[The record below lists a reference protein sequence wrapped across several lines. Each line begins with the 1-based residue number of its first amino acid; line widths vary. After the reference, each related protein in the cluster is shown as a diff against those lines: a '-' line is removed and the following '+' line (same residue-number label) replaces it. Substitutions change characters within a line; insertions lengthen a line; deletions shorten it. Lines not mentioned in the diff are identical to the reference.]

1 MAPKNKHFN
10 LSSKSFEIPHKKKIN
25 KQEEADSDASSLG
38 FANLG
43 GVYLVM
49 FVGSCFGS
57 VYGLVNCVVSI
68 YLSAREN
75 KVNRLNGWRSKNSC
89 PPLCD

>member
-1 MAPKNKHFN
+1 VYTQKHALRFSLPHILRKPFQEAP
-10 LSSKSFEIPHKKKIN
+10 
-25 KQEEADSDASSLG
+25 DSDASSLG

-57 VYGLVNCVVSI
+57 VYGLVNVVVSVF
-68 YLSAREN
+68 LSAREN
-75 KVNRLNGWRSKNSC
+75 KVTRQVLYKYLH
-89 PPLCD
+89 LCRD

>member
-1 MAPKNKHFN
+1 MHSGSGLLTA
-10 LSSKSFEIPHKKKIN
+10 KSPTPVETP
-25 KQEEADSDASSLG
+25 QEVADSDASSLG

-57 VYGLVNCVVSI
+57 VYGLINCLVSI

-75 KVNRLNGWRSKNSC
+75 KVTARRAGGALKILSPVS
-89 PPLCD
+89 